1 MFLCTFP
8 SPFSAQV
15 LCGPSPEE
23 TLAAGAAKQAANV
36 AASAYYSNKAN
47 LESLVYVY
55 RPVFNCFVRKLKH
68 LLFQNHNV
76 ELKATSGK
84 VTVSVGGGEATT
96 LISSGC
102 AIPVRRSK
110 HLDKLEDPSLALEAE
125 FFFEREGNK
134 KLLARV
140 RLRNKLRQKVFLV
153 IYRITSDVKLRPFK

>member
-1 MFLCTFP
+1 M
-8 SPFSAQV
+8 
-15 LCGPSPEE
+15 
-23 TLAAGAAKQAANV
+23 
-36 AASAYYSNKAN
+36 
-47 LESLVYVY
+47 
-55 RPVFNCFVRKLKH
+55 
-68 LLFQNHNV
+68 

-84 VTVSVGGGEATT
+84 VTVSVGGAEATT

-140 RLRNKLRQKVFLV
+140 RLRNKLRQEVFLV